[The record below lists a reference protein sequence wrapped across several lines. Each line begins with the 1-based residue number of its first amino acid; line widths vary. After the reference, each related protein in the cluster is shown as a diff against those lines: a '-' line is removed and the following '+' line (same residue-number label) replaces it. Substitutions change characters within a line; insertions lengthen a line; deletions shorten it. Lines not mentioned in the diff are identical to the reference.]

1 VSKRIGFRK
10 VTKFE
15 RIIKMRRPA
24 VKTIVLAISI
34 VFVVALFYG
43 CKEQTPEDT
52 KSILRK
58 SRLIATENT
67 QLKKELAESEKQ
79 IAEQKEQ
86 IEEYQESLKKL
97 KDGVRKSSEELVET
111 VFMGF
116 AEGSL
121 ELTAENAEL
130 KAENEKLKAEIE
142 ELKKEL
148 EALKQPHP

>member
-1 VSKRIGFRK
+1 
-10 VTKFE
+10 
-15 RIIKMRRPA
+15 MRRPA
-24 VKTIVLAISI
+24 VKTIVLAVSI

-67 QLKKELAESEKQ
+67 QLKKELAASKEK
-79 IAEQKEQ
+79 IAEQKTQLEKHQ
-86 IEEYQESLKKL
+86 ERTKRLEEA
-97 KDGVRKSSEELVET
+97 VRKSSEELVGT
-111 VFMGF
+111 VFMGL
-116 AEGSL
+116 AEDSL
-121 ELTAENAEL
+121 ELTMENTA
-130 KAENEKLKAEIE
+130 LKAEIE

>member
-1 VSKRIGFRK
+1 
-10 VTKFE
+10 
-15 RIIKMRRPA
+15 MRRPA
-24 VKTIVLAISI
+24 VKTTVLAVSI
-34 VFVVALFYG
+34 LLVVALSEG

-67 QLKKELAESEKQ
+67 QLKKELATSKEK
-79 IAEQKEQ
+79 IAEQKTQ
-86 IEEYQESLKKL
+86 IEEHQERVKRLEEA
-97 KDGVRKSSEELVET
+97 VRKGSEELVET

>member
-1 VSKRIGFRK
+1 
-10 VTKFE
+10 
-15 RIIKMRRPA
+15 MRRPA
-24 VKTIVLAISI
+24 VKTIVLAVSI
-34 VFVVALFYG
+34 LLVVALSEG

-58 SRLIATENT
+58 SRLTASENT
-67 QLKKELAESEKQ
+67 QLKKELATSKEK
-79 IAEQKEQ
+79 IAEQKGQ
-86 IEEYQESLKKL
+86 IEECQERLKKL

-116 AEGSL
+116 AEGNL

>member
-24 VKTIVLAISI
+24 VKTIVLAIST

-58 SRLIATENT
+58 SRLIATENM
-67 QLKKELAESEKQ
+67 QLKKELATSQEK
-79 IAEQKEQ
+79 IEKLKGQ
-86 IEEYQESLKKL
+86 IEEHQERVKRLEEA
-97 KDGVRKSSEELVET
+97 VRKSSEELVET
-111 VFMGF
+111 VFMGL
-116 AEGSL
+116 AEDSL
-121 ELTAENAEL
+121 ELTAENTA
-130 KAENEKLKAEIE
+130 LKAEIE